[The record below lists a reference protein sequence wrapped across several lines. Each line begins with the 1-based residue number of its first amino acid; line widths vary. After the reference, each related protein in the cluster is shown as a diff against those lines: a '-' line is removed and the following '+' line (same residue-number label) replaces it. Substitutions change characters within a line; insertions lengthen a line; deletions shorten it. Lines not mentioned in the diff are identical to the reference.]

1 MRPFDNS
8 IPPTSIGP
16 NYKPDLVRPYIKLVV
31 SIIVVIG
38 IALATFFFIIK
49 GNSIT
54 QSAGTV
60 SSICVCKACG
70 TMIQNPTG
78 LDCEELQCPNCGH
91 ALSKGTVFGAGDPV
105 QNQAVGNTAPV
116 AANPNQTPMGN
127 NVLKPLDLNQNQ
139 REAFAEQANR
149 AAPQFNQPP
158 PIQEVEPRL
167 AAAPVP
173 RPNESKKCIC
183 PTCGTMV
190 EAGNGVSCTN
200 IHCPACRS
208 TMTDAI
214 IVGQSRLATEP
225 QEPFLIGL
233 QGNANLHH
241 PGVGFGANGTPN
253 PSAGNNAF
261 SNAPCPQVPT
271 SPCPNHPTN
280 PYATQTPTQG
290 NVGGTS
296 PIGGSAN
303 LQNPGSLSQPTTQPI
318 TYSNTIA
325 QVVQANCLRCHG
337 GPIRN
342 LSTYDNLKGY
352 ADNGLLMMMVQPG
365 GPMSRFL
372 SADEAQKIIDWVK
385 AGSPP

>member
-31 SIIVVIG
+31 SIVVVIG
-38 IALATFFFIIK
+38 IVLASFFFIIK

-70 TMIQNPTG
+70 TMIENPTG
-78 LDCEELQCPNCGH
+78 LDCEELLCPNCGH

-105 QNQAVGNTAPV
+105 NQKLVGNIPSPPANQNQP
-116 AANPNQTPMGN
+116 PLSN
-127 NVLKPLDLNQNQ
+127 NVLTPLDLNQNQ
-139 REAFAEQANR
+139 RETLAEQGNV
-149 AAPQFNQPP
+149 AAPQFDQLPQV
-158 PIQEVEPRL
+158 QEVEPQL

-173 RPNESKKCIC
+173 RPNESRKCIC
-183 PTCGTMV
+183 PNCGTMV
-190 EAGNGVSCTN
+190 ERGNGISCAN
-200 IHCPACRS
+200 IQCPACRS
-208 TMTDAI
+208 TMTNAI
-214 IVGQSRLATEP
+214 VVGTSRFGVEP
-225 QEPFLIGL
+225 QEPLLIGMR
-233 QGNANLHH
+233 GGANLH
-241 PGVGFGANGTPN
+241 PGAGFGASQPSNF
-253 PSAGNNAF
+253 SAG
-261 SNAPCPQVPT
+261 SNPLSNTPCPQAPAAPCPNPT
-271 SPCPNHPTN
+271 HQHTMQAPIQNNSVGPSP
-280 PYATQTPTQG
+280 A
-290 NVGGTS
+290 VGS
-296 PIGGSAN
+296 PS
-303 LQNPGSLSQPTTQPI
+303 LQQPDGFNYSNTQPI
-318 TYSNTIA
+318 TYSNTVA
-325 QVVQANCLRCHG
+325 QIVQANCLRCHG

-372 SADEAQKIIDWVK
+372 SADEAQKIISWVK